1 MGRARQREDTHDRI
15 PGGGRDGRFDD
26 ARRCDGDG
34 RLGRRALQLLRLFGR
49 DDAPEQGALVALL
62 ESEAALVSEA
72 EDPEAARRQL
82 APAWQLR
89 LEQFLHAHPEVADD
103 VRELT
108 RRLQDELPAQ
118 QRHWVQHVEARDH
131 GQAFGAQGGN
141 VIVHQDPGAGC
152 GDRAT

>member
-1 MGRARQREDTHDRI
+1 MIESLAAVATAASTTLVAAMATDAWSAARS
-15 PGGGRDGRFDD
+15 GV
-26 ARRCDGDG
+26 
-34 RLGRRALQLLRLFGR
+34 LRLFGR

-141 VIVHQDPGAGC
+141 VIVHQEPGAGR

>member
-1 MGRARQREDTHDRI
+1 MIESLAAVATAASTTLVAAMATDAWGAARS
-15 PGGGRDGRFDD
+15 G
-26 ARRCDGDG
+26 
-34 RLGRRALQLLRLFGR
+34 LLRLFGR
-49 DDAPEQGALVALL
+49 NEDGSEQGSLATLL

-72 EDPEAARRQL
+72 RDPEAARRQL

-89 LEQFLHAHPEVADD
+89 LEQFLRAHPEAADD

-108 RRLQDELPAQ
+108 RRLQDELPARQ
-118 QRHWVQHVEARDH
+118 GHWVQHVEARDH

-141 VIVHQDPGAGC
+141 VIVHQEPGAGR

>member
-1 MGRARQREDTHDRI
+1 MIESLAAIATAASTTLVAAMATDAWGAARS
-15 PGGGRDGRFDD
+15 G
-26 ARRCDGDG
+26 
-34 RLGRRALQLLRLFGR
+34 LLRLFR
-49 DDAPEQGALVALL
+49 RNDAPEQGSLVALL
-62 ESEAALVSEA
+62 EDEAALVSEA

-89 LEQFLHAHPEVADD
+89 LERFLHAHPEMADD

-108 RRLQDELPAQ
+108 RRLRDELPAQ
-118 QRHWVQHVEARDH
+118 QSHWVQHVEARDH

-141 VIVHQDPGAGC
+141 VIVHQEPGAGH